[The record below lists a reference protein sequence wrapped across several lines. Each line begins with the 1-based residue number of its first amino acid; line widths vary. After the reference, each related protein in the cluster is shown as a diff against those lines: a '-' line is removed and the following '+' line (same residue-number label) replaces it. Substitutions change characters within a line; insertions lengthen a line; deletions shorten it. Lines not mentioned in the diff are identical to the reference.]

1 MYPRIRHS
9 KIIQIARNPLV
20 IKSIIAMPMP
30 IQNKMK
36 PNNFFMV
43 ACPFGKSKR
52 SYPNHMPEEIKG
64 EKKWERIDFFIVLV
78 YNKNNYIL
86 SEWRVHMKG
95 ELDNEMGKILVDED
109 VLAKYAGSAAV
120 ECAGVVGMASVN
132 MKDGIVKL
140 LKKDSIRHGVY
151 VNVKDNKLYIELRI
165 IVAYGV
171 SIMTVAENLV
181 ESVKYKIE
189 EFTGMDVGKIIVRVE
204 DVKVVD

>member
-1 MYPRIRHS
+1 
-9 KIIQIARNPLV
+9 
-20 IKSIIAMPMP
+20 
-30 IQNKMK
+30 
-36 PNNFFMV
+36 
-43 ACPFGKSKR
+43 
-52 SYPNHMPEEIKG
+52 
-64 EKKWERIDFFIVLV
+64 
-78 YNKNNYIL
+78 
-86 SEWRVHMKG
+86 MKG

-120 ECAGVVGMASVN
+120 ESAGVVGMASVN

-189 EFTGMDVGKIIVRVE
+189 EFTGMDGGKIIVRVE